1 MDETEEEAIERRLSR
16 AEYTLQLLEE
26 GKFPRLHGFILGGTS
41 DFRVINDRFPFRDA
55 TPPSTVNEQELVASE
70 SKFIFRCSHEDGF
83 PRFTVYYEKDLSEH
97 ELAFVAK
104 SYRSLLSITFAAIG
118 LDMTPGEA
126 SYSEIPHRTKP

>member
-1 MDETEEEAIERRLSR
+1 MDETDGDAIERRLAR

-26 GKFPRLHGFILGGTS
+26 GKFPRLHGFIFGGTS

-55 TPPSTVNEQELVASE
+55 TPPSTVNEEELVASE
-70 SKFIFRCSHEDGF
+70 SKLIFRCSHEEGS
-83 PRFTVYYEKDLSEH
+83 PRFTVYYEKDLTEY

-104 SYRSLLSITFAAIG
+104 SYHSLLTTTYAAIG

-126 SYSEIPHRTKP
+126 SFSEIPRSKKA